1 MDVKYLAFLCFLASI
16 SRQPWEKAGPAA
28 QALHLDLEVVGA
40 AIHGVFDLDLPVG
53 GTGLHLSP
61 ALVWGD

>member
-1 MDVKYLAFLCFLASI
+1 MLCCQPLQAAI
-16 SRQPWEKAGPAA
+16 GESRSHPAA
-28 QALHLDLEVVGA
+28 QVLLLDLEVVGA

-53 GTGLHLSP
+53 GMGLNLSP